1 MQQIRDFSDCTQQ
14 EDSSIPAKVLAADR
28 QESVST
34 TRQEKEG
41 GGQDSYNH
49 KYNKLP
55 EQKECKKTG
64 LETSSSR
71 DIIYK
76 KLASDAMKQYA
87 LSREL
92 GRSRVEKLDSNTA
105 GVFDCGMTCKQ
116 SEVNHLKKIPQSRQ
130 LNHEYNESKDRF
142 LKTGQLYRI
151 PHYFDVLCGRSKT
164 AFDHPGN
171 HIFRAKIAKH
181 MDEYTKCNN
190 RSGKTSI
197 ILKVISSVLEDG
209 GSFLKYDSEKEMWYD
224 GGMNAAKIRVSTAFR
239 DAGIPNKNKS
249 IDRLREKTFS

>member
-1 MQQIRDFSDCTQQ
+1 MQQLHDISDCTQQ
-14 EDSSIPAKVLAADR
+14 KDRSIPAKVIATDQ
-28 QESVST
+28 QESMSIN
-34 TRQEKEG
+34 RQEKKG
-41 GGQDSYNH
+41 GGQDAYCH
-49 KYNKLP
+49 KNNKLP
-55 EQKECKKTG
+55 EQKDCKKTG

-71 DIIYK
+71 DIIYM

-87 LSREL
+87 LSIEL
-92 GRSRVEKLDSNTA
+92 SQSRGGKLDSNTTDI
-105 GVFDCGMTCKQ
+105 FNCGMMCKQ

-130 LNHEYNESKDRF
+130 LNHADNESKDRL
-142 LKTGQLYRI
+142 LKASQLRRI
-151 PHYFDVLCGRSKT
+151 PRYFDVLCGRSKT

-197 ILKVISSVLEDG
+197 ILKVISSVVEDG

-224 GGMNAAKIRVSTAFR
+224 GGINAAKIRVSTAFR

-249 IDRLREKTFS
+249 IDRLRKKNFS